1 MGILNEL
8 CLGKRLE
15 RSSRFKL
22 MIQNIIKAT
31 NVKMEKVIEDLQRNL
46 AVLRTG
52 RASVT
57 LLDQIN
63 VDYYGTPTPLNQIG
77 NVTAPDPTLL
87 TIQPWDVSLLQD
99 IEKAILNSGLDLN
112 PANDG
117 KIIRI
122 PIPPLTEERRKQLA
136 RQVGKILEEHRTA
149 LRNIRRTQNNEIKT
163 MLQNKVL
170 SEDDERKGMGEIQE
184 VTDHFVEKLQDLAKK
199 KETEILTI

>member
-1 MGILNEL
+1 
-8 CLGKRLE
+8 
-15 RSSRFKL
+15 

-31 NVKMEKVIEDLQRNL
+31 NVKMEKVIEDLRRNL

-99 IEKAILNSGLDLN
+99 IEKSILASDLDLN

-163 MLQNKVL
+163 MLQNKEL
-170 SEDDERKGMGEIQE
+170 SEDDERKGIGEIQE
-184 VTDHFVEKLQDLAKK
+184 VTDRFVEKLQDFAKK
-199 KETEILTI
+199 KETEILTV

>member
-1 MGILNEL
+1 MEILNEL
-8 CLGKRLE
+8 FLDKRLE
-15 RSSRFKL
+15 QSSRFKL
-22 MIQNIIKAT
+22 MIENIIKAT
-31 NVKMEKVIEDLQRNL
+31 NIKMEKVVEDLRKNL
-46 AVLRTG
+46 SLLRTG

-57 LLDQIN
+57 LLDQIK

-87 TIQPWDVSLLQD
+87 TIQPWDVTLLQD
-99 IEKAILNSGLDLN
+99 IEKAILTSDLDLN

-136 RQVGKILEEHRTA
+136 RQAGKILEEHRTA

-163 MLQNKVL
+163 MLNNKEL
-170 SEDDERKGMGEIQE
+170 SEDDERKGAGEIQKA
-184 VTDHFVEKLQDLAKK
+184 TAHFIEKLQDLTKK
-199 KETEILTI
+199 KEAEILTV